1 MNKDKPSKI
10 KIVLIEDHYVT
21 RLGLSLVLSE
31 IDILEMVG
39 EADSGLS
46 GVAVVAARRPDV
58 VLLDLGLPDIDGIE
72 CAKRIKSLQGSDK
85 VHILMRTSHEE
96 NKAVIDTFSAGADGF
111 CLKDCDD
118 LVLISAIK
126 DVFYGKTF
134 LDPRIGVRLAD
145 FLSDSPNRHYLK
157 DLYITSLD
165 LEFLRSLPRPNDDA
179 RLKTILQKIAKIQL

>member
-10 KIVLIEDHYVT
+10 KIALIEDHYVT

-31 IDILEMVG
+31 IDSLETVG

-96 NKAVIDTFSAGADGF
+96 NKAVIDTF
-111 CLKDCDD
+111 
-118 LVLISAIK
+118 
-126 DVFYGKTF
+126 
-134 LDPRIGVRLAD
+134 
-145 FLSDSPNRHYLK
+145 
-157 DLYITSLD
+157 
-165 LEFLRSLPRPNDDA
+165 
-179 RLKTILQKIAKIQL
+179 

>member
-1 MNKDKPSKI
+1 MIEEGAQIEISTRNYLAFTDAF
-10 KIVLIEDHYVT
+10 VLKFE
-21 RLGLSLVLSE
+21 
-31 IDILEMVG
+31 
-39 EADSGLS
+39 
-46 GVAVVAARRPDV
+46 
-58 VLLDLGLPDIDGIE
+58 
-72 CAKRIKSLQGSDK
+72 
-85 VHILMRTSHEE
+85 LMRELFCREREERAAAASAQHEE

-126 DVFYGKTF
+126 DVFYGKTY